1 MLREN
6 WFSIPDCFLY
16 PKTHGMSLQLTGVIL
31 GAYKHHSWLSI
42 HHGSPSLLSLLCQW
56 QPPEIKNTC
65 TFTLMCVWIKMHV
78 QLYILLA
85 KKLIWTMNY
94 IYDNKHCALTSPL
107 TTKPINQGHCTSTH
121 AKVGFT
127 QIGYDHDHCAILVK

>member
-6 WFSIPDCFLY
+6 WVSIPDCFLY

-78 QLYILLA
+78 QLYILSA

-107 TTKPINQGHCTSTH
+107 TTKPIKVIAHPPMLKWVSHKSAMTMTS
-121 AKVGFT
+121 VL
-127 QIGYDHDHCAILVK
+127 YW